1 MKEQFKNTENI
12 SPEITL
18 FLYLAGNAYK
28 KSLEKF
34 FCFCQVKIV
43 VVGGKLR
50 D

>member
-34 FCFCQVKIV
+34 LFFAK
-43 VVGGKLR
+43 
-50 D
+50 